1 MERRKRF
8 TIKLIALGF
17 AVAAMAA
24 PSAQARLDPG
34 DGTNNGTNIVTS
46 QDRPRAIPRVSPSR
60 ASFDFGAWYRRHWR
74 NIPE

>member
-1 MERRKRF
+1 MQRRKRF

-17 AVAAMAA
+17 AAAAIAA
-24 PSAQARLDPG
+24 PSAQARFDPG
-34 DGTNNGTNIVTS
+34 PDGTKIVS
-46 QDRPRAIPRVSPSR
+46 SRDRPRPIQRVSSPQ

>member
-1 MERRKRF
+1 MQRRKRF

-17 AVAAMAA
+17 AVAAIAA

-34 DGTNNGTNIVTS
+34 PDGTKIVS
-46 QDRPRAIPRVSPSR
+46 SRDRPRPTQRVSSPQ
-60 ASFDFGAWYRRHWR
+60 ASFDFGAWYRHHWR